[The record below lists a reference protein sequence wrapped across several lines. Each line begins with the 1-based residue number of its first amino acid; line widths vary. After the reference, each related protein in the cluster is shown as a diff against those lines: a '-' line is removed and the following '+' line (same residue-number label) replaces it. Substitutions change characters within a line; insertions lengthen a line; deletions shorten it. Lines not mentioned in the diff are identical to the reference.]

1 MKIQEIAKLIGIEIG
16 CPMPDETTWD
26 LLDRMPDKKTITD
39 DGREI
44 ITKKGKP
51 LSHITNVHTVLE
63 TDPHYSDAFKYNI
76 LKDEVI
82 INGETLEGHHITKAC
97 LFMQSVYE
105 IRVGKDAMR
114 DLMVLR
120 AKANT
125 FNPLQ
130 DYLNG
135 LKWDG
140 VCRIE
145 TLLPDYWGTDDTPLI
160 REIGMRWAISCIARA
175 MSPGAK
181 VDTVLILS
189 GPQGALKSS
198 SLQALASEE
207 FFSDSHLDISNKS
220 AYELIHQSGVWIW
233 EIAENYTLEKSDI
246 NNSKMFLSGRVDR
259 YRPSYEQ
266 CPIKR
271 GRSLVFASTT
281 NAWQMLTDN
290 TGNRRFWPVRV
301 GDIDLNAI
309 ERDRDMIW
317 AEALQMYNDGEIW
330 WLAGAFEYDLRKY
343 QEEFVLDDPWQAA
356 VESVAQEY
364 PNGFCN
370 ADVLDRLQIPQG
382 RRGRKDSNRIN
393 DICLSLG
400 YVESR
405 PMLLPHRPEINRPRV
420 WRLAE

>member
-1 MKIQEIAKLIGIEIG
+1 MKIQEIADLIGIEIA
-16 CPMPDETTWD
+16 CPMPDEATWD
-26 LLDRMPDKKTITD
+26 MLDRRPDKKTQTD

-44 ITKKGKP
+44 ITKRGMP
-51 LSHITNVHTVLE
+51 YSHIANVHTVLE
-63 TDPHYSDAFKYNI
+63 EDPHYKGVFSYNI

-130 DYLNG
+130 DYLKG
-135 LKWDG
+135 LEWDG
-140 VCRIE
+140 VCRLE
-145 TLLPDYWGTDDTPLI
+145 TLLPEYWGTADTPLI
-160 REIGMRWAISCIARA
+160 REIGMRWAISCVARA

-281 NAWQMLTDN
+281 NAWAMLTDV

-301 GDIDLNAI
+301 GDIDLYGI
-309 ERDRDMIW
+309 QRDRDMIW
-317 AEALQMYNDGEIW
+317 AEALHMYNEGEIW
-330 WLAGAFEYDLRKY
+330 WLAGQLEQQLRDY
-343 QEEFVLDDPWQAA
+343 QQEFTLVDPWQDA
-356 VESVAQEY
+356 VDQTAERY

-370 ADVLDRLQIPQG
+370 ADVFDTLDLPPH
-382 RRGRKDSNRIN
+382 RRGRKDSSRVNA
-393 DICLSLG
+393 ICSALG

-405 PMLLPHRPEINRPRV
+405 PALLPHRPSLIRPRV

>member
-1 MKIQEIAKLIGIEIG
+1 MK
-16 CPMPDETTWD
+16 
-26 LLDRMPDKKTITD
+26 
-39 DGREI
+39 
-44 ITKKGKP
+44 
-51 LSHITNVHTVLE
+51 
-63 TDPHYSDAFKYNI
+63 
-76 LKDEVI
+76 
-82 INGETLEGHHITKAC
+82 
-97 LFMQSVYE
+97 
-105 IRVGKDAMR
+105 
-114 DLMVLR
+114 DLMVLQ

-140 VCRIE
+140 VCRIDR
-145 TLLPDYWGTDDTPLI
+145 LLPTYWGTADTDLI
-160 REIGMRWAISCIARA
+160 CEIGMRWAVSCVARA

-281 NAWQMLTDN
+281 NAWAMLTDN

-301 GDIDLNAI
+301 GQIDLEAI
-309 ERDRDMIW
+309 ERDRDQIW
-317 AEALQMYNDGEIW
+317 AEALQMYNQNEIW
-330 WLAGAFEYDLRKY
+330 WLQGDYEQQLRDY
-343 QEEFVLDDPWQAA
+343 QQEFTLDDPWQEA
-356 VESVAQEY
+356 VEMVLQKY
-364 PNGFCN
+364 PKGFCN
-370 ADVLDRLQIPQG
+370 ADVFDALELPQH
-382 RRGRKDSNRIN
+382 RRGRKDSSRVNV
-393 DICLSLG
+393 ICLALG
-400 YVESR
+400 LVECR
-405 PMLLPHRPEINRPRV
+405 PKMLAQRPQLIRPRV
-420 WRLAE
+420 WRLPE

>member
-1 MKIQEIAKLIGIEIG
+1 MKIQEIADLIGIEIST
-16 CPMPDETTWD
+16 MPDEKTWD
-26 LLDRMPDKKTITD
+26 LLDRHPDKKTMTE

-44 ITKKGKP
+44 ITKRGKP
-51 LSHITNVHTVLE
+51 YSHIANINTVLE
-63 TDPHYSDAFKYNI
+63 TDPHYADVFSYNI

-82 INGETLEGHHITKAC
+82 ISGEALEGHHITKAC

-105 IRVGKDAMR
+105 MRVGKDTMK
-114 DLMVLR
+114 DLMVLQ

-140 VCRIE
+140 VCRIDR
-145 TLLPDYWGTDDTPLI
+145 LLPTYWGTADTDLI
-160 REIGMRWAISCIARA
+160 CEIGMRWAVSCVARA

-281 NAWQMLTDN
+281 NAWAMLTDN

-301 GDIDLNAI
+301 GQIDLKAI
-309 ERDRDMIW
+309 ERDRDQIW
-317 AEALQMYNDGEIW
+317 AEALYMYNQNEIW
-330 WLAGAFEYDLRKY
+330 WLQGNYEQKLRDY
-343 QEEFVLDDPWQAA
+343 QQEFTLDDPWQEA
-356 VESVAQEY
+356 VEMVLQKY
-364 PNGFCN
+364 PKGFCN
-370 ADVLDRLQIPQG
+370 ADVFDALELPQH
-382 RRGRKDSNRIN
+382 RRGRKDSSRVNV
-393 DICLSLG
+393 ICLALG
-400 YVESR
+400 LIECR
-405 PMLLPHRPEINRPRV
+405 PKMLAQRPQLIRPRV
-420 WRLAE
+420 WRLPE